1 MNINKKL
8 GNKLRVLREVH
19 NYTQEYV
26 SNVLDVAP
34 STYSLMEKG
43 QAQITI
49 ERIEKLASLY
59 KMDIS
64 DLLKLSDQTIIQQ
77 HFTYSNGISESVTIN
92 NNGLAEDERKMYK
105 EVIQQ
110 LREQNNKLE
119 EQNERLLHL
128 LEKLSETK

>member
-1 MNINKKL
+1 
-8 GNKLRVLREVH
+8 
-19 NYTQEYV
+19 
-26 SNVLDVAP
+26 
-34 STYSLMEKG
+34 MEKG

-105 EVIQQ
+105 EVIER
-110 LREQNNKLE
+110 LEKQNNKLE

>member
-1 MNINKKL
+1 MNTNKKI

-26 SNVLDVAP
+26 ANILDVAP
-34 STYSLMEKG
+34 NTYSLMEKG
-43 QAQITI
+43 QAQFTI
-49 ERIEKLASLY
+49 ERMEKLASLY
-59 KMDIS
+59 KMDLS
-64 DLLKLSDQTIIQQ
+64 DLLNLNNQIII
-77 HFTYSNGISESVTIN
+77 HSIHNSNGICSENFSIN
-92 NNGLAEDERKMYK
+92 NTIHEDERKMYK